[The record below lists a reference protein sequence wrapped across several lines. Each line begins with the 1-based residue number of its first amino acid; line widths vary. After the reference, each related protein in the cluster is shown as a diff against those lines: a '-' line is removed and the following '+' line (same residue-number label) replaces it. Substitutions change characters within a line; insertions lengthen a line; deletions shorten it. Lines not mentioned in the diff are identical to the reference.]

1 MNSDMA
7 PSSTWLTLAQAAQQ
21 LDIHPT
27 TLRRWADNGDIPV
40 MRTPGGHRRFA
51 ATDVANLASR
61 QYGRFPSN
69 LHQLWAEQ
77 ALAHT
82 RQELSVQD
90 DSWLA
95 VGDNKLRQR
104 HRQLGREL
112 MALTLQYISA
122 PEENDHLLA
131 QARHVGQQYGQMAQ
145 QSGLVLTEALQAAL
159 FFRDTLLEA
168 AFTLPEDVHIQP
180 QTNMR
185 LIQRINH
192 LLNTVHLAIAACYD
206 SVNN

>member
-1 MNSDMA
+1 MDKVETTSQ
-7 PSSTWLTLAQAAQQ
+7 TWLSLAQAAQQ

-51 ATDVANLASR
+51 AADVAQITER
-61 QYGRFPSN
+61 QYGHSPTN
-69 LHQLWAEQ
+69 LSQQWAEH
-77 ALAHT
+77 ALVHT
-82 RQELSVQD
+82 RQELSTQD
-90 DSWLA
+90 GHWLA
-95 VGDNKLRQR
+95 LSSGSLRQR

-112 MALTLQYISA
+112 MALTLQYIAA
-122 PEENDHLLA
+122 PTENERLLE
-131 QARHVGQQYGQMAQ
+131 QARQVGQTYGQVAQ
-145 QSGLVLTEALQAAL
+145 ESGLGLTDALKAAL

-168 AFTLPEDVHIQP
+168 AFNLPENAYVQP
-180 QTNMR
+180 EANLR

-206 SVNN
+206 L